1 MVHGWIAFAVVQR
14 KQVGNDQNPGIG
26 AEVVAGLMH
35 QVSSEIEGPAEFA
48 KQVVLG
54 SRQKKA
60 VVSFRESVVSKA
72 VSTGGGQG
80 ASAVLFCFS
89 MCVVQIKP
97 GPDFTEQ
104 PICDL
109 ISHRTIDQ
117 KTVPGILIQVV
128 SVSPVRVY
136 VIGGKIPDHISE
148 LIRAGAV
155 SRDIDRS
162 RHEVHGGK
170 WIGGIY
176 SAQGTVVCFGLDVLH
191 FHIRGPAVFWSEIGY
206 GSRHQ
211 IEPIKFGAGYHT
223 LIRQI
228 I

>member
-89 MCVVQIKP
+89 RS
-97 GPDFTEQ
+97 EE
-104 PICDL
+104 
-109 ISHRTIDQ
+109 R
-117 KTVPGILIQVV
+117 
-128 SVSPVRVY
+128 RV
-136 VIGGKIPDHISE
+136 GKV
-148 LIRAGAV
+148 G
-155 SRDIDRS
+155 
-162 RHEVHGGK
+162 
-170 WIGGIY
+170 
-176 SAQGTVVCFGLDVLH
+176 
-191 FHIRGPAVFWSEIGY
+191 
-206 GSRHQ
+206 
-211 IEPIKFGAGYHT
+211 
-223 LIRQI
+223 
-228 I
+228 